1 MVGRFAGN
9 AGAELILSPI
19 HRNRFLLA
27 YIQVG
32 KEFFICLIWLH
43 YSFLYLLYWAK
54 LDFIH
59 LVCIFICA
67 TKAEEPLSVPQ
78 YHINPCPAVSLMHHA
93 EAAAAA
99 ALVSSSRSC
108 LHTNKVAFLSYAN
121 QTKLTLHHYNCFY
134 WLFYHNCQILDINIY
149 IKADKWSR
157 RAVYL
162 SFLDLSSD
170 VKEIDP
176 LTSWKIVSP
185 CPMVRCGG
193 GCCCCWARRC
203 FCLADWRHMVIIS
216 VHASIFAR
224 HSSRTSLAFLAP
236 RGSRKIKSLRPA
248 FCEQEAAG
256 QQVWWIRSEATWA
269 GTRGGALEL
278 CGCGAER
285 RLLQEQCWLA
295 RIPLAPS
302 LPLTV
307 CYRMFTFFMIGACRC
322 KQRVKLASCGYYE

>member
-108 LHTNKVAFLSYAN
+108 LHTNKVTFLSYAN

-236 RGSRKIKSLRPA
+236 RGSRKIKKSS
-248 FCEQEAAG
+248 AG
-256 QQVWWIRSEATWA
+256 VLWARGGRSAGVMDPKWSHLGGDSGRSA
-269 GTRGGALEL
+269 GTLWVRSWTAPPAGTVLIGPYTPCALPPPDRVL
-278 CGCGAER
+278 SNVYF
-285 RLLQEQCWLA
+285 L
-295 RIPLAPS
+295 
-302 LPLTV
+302 
-307 CYRMFTFFMIGACRC
+307 YDRC
-322 KQRVKLASCGYYE
+322 VQVQTAS